1 MPRLQDTPENRMKVS
16 IFDTMK
22 SIWDDYVNEEEYLEN
37 LGGYHITRQY
47 QDLIGY
53 LINIMEHSEEYYWQP
68 SLFDKFTTFN
78 TFDNEY
84 KVDAYDKMKKLY
96 DEYMKLEQKVI
107 DRELKDEKSSE
118 ANDSNTNEESDDN
131 KKDPD
136 YVDDLETEDEENNEE
151 DNEEDNLYEFQT
163 RFMIDF
169 VEPLQRVPFQSHHC
183 QFYTYG
189 LLTGGFIVS
198 TLAFLFMK

>member
-1 MPRLQDTPENRMKVS
+1 MPRLQDIPENRMKVS
-16 IFDTMK
+16 VFDTMK
-22 SIWDDYVNEEEYLEN
+22 SIWDDYINNEEYLEN
-37 LGGYHITRQY
+37 LGGFPSRQQY
-47 QDLIGY
+47 LSLIGY
-53 LINIMEHSEEYYWQP
+53 LMDIIERSEEYYQP

-84 KVDAYDKMKKLY
+84 KVEAYDKMKKLY
-96 DEYMKLEQKVI
+96 DEYMKLEKKVNNP
-107 DRELKDEKSSE
+107 ELKGEDSAE

-136 YVDDLETEDEENNEE
+136 YVDDLETEDEEDNDE
-151 DNEEDNLYEFQT
+151 DNDEDNLYEFQT